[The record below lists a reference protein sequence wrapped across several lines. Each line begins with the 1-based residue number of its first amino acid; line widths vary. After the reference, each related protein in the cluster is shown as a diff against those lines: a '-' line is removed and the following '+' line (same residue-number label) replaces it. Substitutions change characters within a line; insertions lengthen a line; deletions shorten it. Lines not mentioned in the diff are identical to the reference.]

1 MIVNV
6 EIDYNILREVL
17 DEEFL
22 RQGILLIL
30 IRLSSNSHLD

>member
-30 IRLSSNSHLD
+30 IRLSSHSYPD

>member
-6 EIDYNILREVL
+6 KIDYNILREVL

-30 IRLSSNSHLD
+30 IRLSSHLHPH